1 MVKEIV
7 NALANEYSDAKCS
20 LDFSNPLELMVA
32 VILSAQSTDAM
43 INKIKDVLIELGNG
57 FAFVGNQ
64 YKLTVSNKDYFIDLL
79 FYHLKL
85 KCYIVVELKAREFEP
100 TDAGQLN
107 FYLSAIDD
115 LVKDENDNPSIGLLL
130 CKTKDK
136 FTAEYALKDINKPI
150 GVSEYKL
157 LEDIP
162 EYLQSQLPKAED
174 IELHIKEIEE

>member
-1 MVKEIV
+1 MTSVKWSIT
-7 NALANEYSDAKCS
+7 A
-20 LDFSNPLELMVA
+20 
-32 VILSAQSTDAM
+32 ILLFAQA
-43 INKIKDVLIELGNG
+43 I
-57 FAFVGNQ
+57 FAFLIIFSKFCQ
-64 YKLTVSNKDYFIDLL
+64 L
-79 FYHLKL
+79 
-85 KCYIVVELKAREFEP
+85 VELKAREFEP

-115 LVKDENDNPSIGLLL
+115 LVKDENENPSIGLLL

-136 FTAEYALKDINKPI
+136 FTAEFALKDINKPI

-162 EYLQSQLPKAED
+162 EYLQAQLPKAED